1 MKRLRKLW
9 SRLRLRSGKLKRQMN
24 IVYTLALMV
33 PLTIGGII
41 LISSANQTLN
51 DYYIQLLETDNR
63 RVKTLL
69 TEVTMQAYDVS
80 TEVCYNSTIQEALVR
95 EYEDS
100 SDFVAA
106 VNGYND
112 LEWLNYNSLEI
123 ASIYIYTDNP
133 TIQNYKQFRCVTEEV
148 EASDWYQKSLTDSN
162 AFWVSITE
170 QGYSSIKNNLCLV
183 RKIKL
188 SDSEYSAVA
197 VVRVSDSY
205 IRSRVNS
212 GSIIDAV
219 SVDDQNIVYSSAIG
233 LYGQPQLVSIDY
245 DEPYF
250 RSAGI
255 EKVGDEQYFAAVSTI
270 NLYMTSSKMYV
281 VTMDNSG
288 FADIQSITGTWILIL
303 ALAMLVPAVV
313 LGLFTN
319 HFTGRVNRLREEMHK
334 ARLQDYSISTEF
346 GGNDELTEAFEDLK
360 VMVQDIKEKDA
371 KMYEAQLNE
380 KELLSKQ
387 QLMEY
392 KMLSAQINPHYLYN
406 TLETIRMKSL
416 TSGNREVADSIKILG
431 KTLHYVLENTGTA
444 FTSLQREL
452 DHVENYLAIQR
463 LRFGDRIN
471 YELHIQDG
479 IDPAAY
485 SILPLLLQP
494 VVENAV
500 VHGLETVDGVGV
512 ITISIGIE
520 EEHMRID
527 IRDTGSGM
535 DQEQLQSI
543 LDGLGAE
550 QMPRSSIALYNIH
563 QRIRLRYGGDFGVS
577 MESQPGCGTCVTLR
591 LPAE

>member
-1 MKRLRKLW
+1 MKPLQKLW
-9 SRLRLRSGKLKRQMN
+9 SRLRLGNGKLRRQMN
-24 IVYTLALMV
+24 IVYALALMI
-33 PLTIGGII
+33 PLTISGIV
-41 LISSANQTLN
+41 LIWSARQTLN
-51 DYYIQLLETDNR
+51 DYYIQLLEADNR

-80 TEVCYNSTIQEALVR
+80 NEVCYSSAIQEALTR

-100 SDFVAA
+100 SDFIAA

-148 EASDWYQKSLTDSN
+148 EGSDWYQRSLVYTK
-162 AFWVSITE
+162 AFWVSVQE
-170 QGYSSIKNNLCLV
+170 QGYSSIQNNLCVV
-183 RKIKL
+183 RQIAL
-188 SDSEYSAVA
+188 PDSPYHAVA
-197 VVRVSDSY
+197 VIRISDSY
-205 IRSRVNS
+205 IRSRVDS

-219 SVDDQNIVYSSAIG
+219 SVDDQGIVYSSVSS
-233 LYGQPQLVSIDY
+233 LYGQPQLVHIDY
-245 DEPYF
+245 DQPYF

-255 EKVGDEQYFAAVSTI
+255 EKVGQTQYFAAVSTI

-281 VTMDNSG
+281 CTMDNSG
-288 FADIQSITGTWILIL
+288 FADIQSITGTWIMIL
-303 ALAMLVPAVV
+303 VVAMLVPAVI
-313 LGLFTN
+313 LSLFTN

-360 VMVQDIKEKDA
+360 IMVQDIKDKDA

-444 FTSLQREL
+444 FTSLQKEL

-471 YELHIQDG
+471 YELRIQEGVDTTS
-479 IDPAAY
+479 Y

-500 VHGLETVDGVGV
+500 VHGLETVDGVGR
-512 ITISIGIE
+512 IIISITKEDGSL
-520 EEHMRID
+520 RID
-527 IRDTGSGM
+527 ICDSGTGM
-535 DQEQLQSI
+535 EPEQLQSI
-543 LDGLGAE
+543 LSGLNAE

-563 QRIRLRYGGDFGVS
+563 QRIRLRYGVSYGVTV
-577 MESQPGCGTCVTLR
+577 ESEPGRGTCVTLR